1 MCLADEAESNRVE
14 WSDMIKLYQKNV
26 HFLDLQFIVFPD
38 NAQHNLCS
46 YIFSLLASVILNPS
60 FTTPLI
66 RNTISL
72 DNNFWCIDTY
82 GEALQ

>member
-1 MCLADEAESNRVE
+1 MVWNDQTMAAIS
-14 WSDMIKLYQKNV
+14 WKYQQNA

-38 NAQHNLCS
+38 NAQNNLCS
-46 YIFSLLASVILNPS
+46 YIFSLLVSVILNQ
-60 FTTPLI
+60 FLTTPLI
-66 RNTISL
+66 RNSISL